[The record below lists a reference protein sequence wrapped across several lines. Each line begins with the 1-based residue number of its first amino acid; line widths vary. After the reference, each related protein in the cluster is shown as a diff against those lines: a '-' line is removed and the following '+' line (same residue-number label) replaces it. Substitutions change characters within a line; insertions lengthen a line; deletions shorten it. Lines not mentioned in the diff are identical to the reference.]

1 MSKNPTKLCLNCNA
15 EMIERNPEDYI
26 CSNCG
31 IEMTIEDWTGL
42 DWTGLDWTGLDKT
55 RTLREVS
62 LPPYVLS
69 LLIKDEINKET
80 INSLY

>member
-42 DWTGLDWTGLDKT
+42 DWTGLDWTRQD
-55 RTLREVS
+55 
-62 LPPYVLS
+62 
-69 LLIKDEINKET
+69 
-80 INSLY
+80 

>member
-42 DWTGLDWTGLDKT
+42 DWTGLDKT